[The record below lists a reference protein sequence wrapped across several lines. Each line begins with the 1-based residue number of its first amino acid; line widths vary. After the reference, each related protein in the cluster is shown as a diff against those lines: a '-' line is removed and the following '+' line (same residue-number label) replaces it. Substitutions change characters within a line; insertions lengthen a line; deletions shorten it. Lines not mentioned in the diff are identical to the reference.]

1 MNRIGLKH
9 EVTLPLQMNI
19 PQLSKDAHNES
30 PHDIHASTT
39 TKGNS
44 TTVDEFKY
52 GFPFHG
58 LSSISYKWWG
68 SKLNC
73 GNSQQSQITDTKETR
88 QLPKSSADAAAN
100 SSSVDVKMSEVK
112 ASLTDVDSQWTS
124 SLTALR
130 KRAVEDGRKS
140 LKLGVYKGYG
150 VKNLDRSQKM
160 ALVQIFRSPLP
171 GGWENQL

>member
-1 MNRIGLKH
+1 M
-9 EVTLPLQMNI
+9 TLPLQMNI
-19 PQLSKDAHNES
+19 PQLSKGAHNEN

-52 GFPFHG
+52 GFPSHG
-58 LSSISYKWWG
+58 LSRISYKWWG
-68 SKLNC
+68 SKLDG
-73 GNSQQSQITDTKETR
+73 GNSQQSQSTDTKET
-88 QLPKSSADAAAN
+88 QQQPKSSADDAAN

-112 ASLTDVDSQWTS
+112 ASSTDVDSQWTS

-150 VKNLDRSQKM
+150 VKNLDRAQKLI
-160 ALVQIFRSPLP
+160 LVQIFKSSLP
-171 GGWENQL
+171 GDWEILSSKV